1 MKPKIAVVVGATNGI
16 GKGIAC
22 RLAQEGYQIIAV
34 GRQKE
39 GRKNEILQCL
49 QECTN
54 SGAASSESKGSSN
67 NIKHE
72 FRPCNAF
79 ELAQV
84 KQCAQDIVRDN
95 AAIDALVMTQGMVS
109 ERTYDICESC
119 FFMNCPFVAY
129 IILYAH
135 MMHNAQLCI

>member
-1 MKPKIAVVVGATNGI
+1 MKPKTAVVVGATNGI

-54 SGAASSESKGSSN
+54 SGVASSESDGSSN

-109 ERTYDICESC
+109 EHMISANLVFYELSICC
-119 FFMNCPFVAY
+119 LHN
-129 IILYAH
+129 IAH

>member
-1 MKPKIAVVVGATNGI
+1 MSRPRTAVVVGATNGI

-39 GRKNEILQCL
+39 GREEEVLDFLQ
-49 QECTN
+49 QCTN
-54 SGAASSESKGSSN
+54 NGSSAGGDDPKK

-79 ELAQV
+79 ELKQV
-84 KQCAQDIVRDN
+84 KQCTQD
-95 AAIDALVMTQGMVS
+95 M
-109 ERTYDICESC
+109 
-119 FFMNCPFVAY
+119 
-129 IILYAH
+129 
-135 MMHNAQLCI
+135 